1 MICQRVRSDSN
12 GYHAAN
18 AYTTTN
24 AAPAMTVISKAG
36 KSVRRKGTDME
47 MLVGTIFMV
56 GFMVGGLCGVVIA
69 AVVYYIGMRG
79 DDE

>member
-1 MICQRVRSDSN
+1 
-12 GYHAAN
+12 
-18 AYTTTN
+18 
-24 AAPAMTVISKAG
+24 
-36 KSVRRKGTDME
+36 ME